1 LAVLARCI
9 AATFNGAFVSEAL
22 LAFQEELF
30 ALTTAL
36 TTLGIEITSHDLP

>member
-9 AATFNGAFVSEAL
+9 AATFNGALVSEAL
-22 LAFQEELF
+22 FTFQKELF

-36 TTLGIEITSHDLP
+36 TTFGIEITSHDLP